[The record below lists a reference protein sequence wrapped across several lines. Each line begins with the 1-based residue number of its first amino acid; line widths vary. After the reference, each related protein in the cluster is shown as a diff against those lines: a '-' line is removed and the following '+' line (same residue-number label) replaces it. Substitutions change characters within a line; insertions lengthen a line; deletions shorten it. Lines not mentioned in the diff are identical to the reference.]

1 MEWHSTYNTLVH
13 VRDFPLLTMQINLR
27 KNMTN
32 KMSKIFSPRSNVE
45 TSYWKLQT
53 RKQITYGWG
62 GVLVCVH
69 NERTSKHIHHSLL
82 LVNYLRPTKPQ
93 WVLNFNFNK
102 VEKCVLKTKF
112 CTKKVHHQI
121 NKQQKKP
128 HHLLLVLV
136 KERFEGRSILIG
148 SIDNQ

>member
-13 VRDFPLLTMQINLR
+13 VRDFPLLMMQINSS

-82 LVNYLRPTKPQ
+82 LVNYLRPTKHQ

-102 VEKCVLKTKF
+102 VESVYSRQSYIQREFIIKSTNNKKNPIIYFLFLLKRDL
-112 CTKKVHHQI
+112 KVDQS
-121 NKQQKKP
+121 Q
-128 HHLLLVLV
+128 
-136 KERFEGRSILIG
+136 
-148 SIDNQ
+148 

>member
-13 VRDFPLLTMQINLR
+13 VRDFPLLMMQINSS

-32 KMSKIFSPRSNVE
+32 KMSKIFSPRSNVK

-82 LVNYLRPTKPQ
+82 LVNYLRPTTPQ

-102 VEKCVLKTKF
+102 VESVYSRQSFVQRKFIIKSTNNKKNPIIYFLK
-112 CTKKVHHQI
+112 
-121 NKQQKKP
+121 
-128 HHLLLVLV
+128 
-136 KERFEGRSILIG
+136 R
-148 SIDNQ
+148 D